1 MGIRRMLSR
10 LPRLPMPDP
19 PYKLSA
25 RAIQWGSLAVA
36 LVLGA
41 ALVGMAL
48 LNYRDAV
55 AASRGATLG
64 QGMQILQRLRFQWNV
79 GSDVLREALPK
90 MVEPEGATYVGV
102 WESGVLL
109 ASAGETEFPG
119 LAPTP
124 LELQLDAKRARMS
137 LPGVFRYPQTTQV
150 VSVLTTETSLPA
162 DRVIVWEFE
171 PTAAHSVVR
180 RALVGLVLSSGAALV
195 LMSAAVVLWHFGR
208 RTERM
213 RAELD
218 RKEHLARLGAM
229 SAVLAH
235 EIRNPLAALKGN
247 AQLLAE
253 DPRNLRAEQRIQHV
267 VKAAVRL
274 EALTN
279 DLLHFARSGAVHA
292 APTSPAEILEAAA
305 LTMATERI
313 LLSLAGAP
321 PSWRLDAGRMEQVLI
336 NLLDNALKVTPD
348 DKRVVAEVR
357 RSGTD
362 LLYAGRDN
370 GPGGPEE
377 ERARIFEPFHTTSV
391 RGTGLGLAVARRIV
405 ELHGGRIEIEDAPD
419 GGAVFLVLIPSSA

>member
-1 MGIRRMLSR
+1 ML
-10 LPRLPMPDP
+10 DP
-19 PYKLSA
+19 PYTLRT

-41 ALVGMAL
+41 ALVGLAA

-55 AASRGATLG
+55 DASRGATLAE
-64 QGMQILQRLRFQWNV
+64 GMHILGRLGFHWNV
-79 GSDVLREALPK
+79 SGDVLREALPK
-90 MVEPEGATYVGV
+90 MVEPGGATYVGV
-102 WESGVLL
+102 WEAGELL
-109 ASAGETEFPG
+109 ASAGQTHFPD

-124 LELQLDAKRARMS
+124 LELQLDPTRARMC
-137 LPGVFRYPQTTQV
+137 LPGVFRDSRSTPFT
-150 VSVLTTETSLPA
+150 SEAPAASLPV
-162 DRVIVWEFE
+162 DRVVVWEFE
-171 PTAAHSVVR
+171 PTAAHSLVR
-180 RALVGLVLSSGAALV
+180 RALVGLGVSSGAALV
-195 LMSAAVVLWHFGR
+195 LTSAAVFLWQLGR
-208 RTERM
+208 RTERL

-218 RKEHLARLGAM
+218 RKGHLARLGAM

-253 DPRNLRAEQRIQHV
+253 DPKSARAESRIQHV

-305 LTMATERI
+305 LTMATQRI
-313 LLSLAGAP
+313 LLCVAGAP
-321 PSWRLDAGRMEQVLI
+321 ASWRLDAPRMEQVLV

-348 DKRVVAEVR
+348 DKQVVAEVH
-357 RSGTD
+357 RSGTN
-362 LLYAGRDN
+362 LVYAVRDH
-370 GPGGPEE
+370 GPGVPES
-377 ERARIFEPFHTTSV
+377 ERARVFEPFHTTSV

-405 ELHGGRIEIEDAPD
+405 ELHGGRIEIDDAPE
-419 GGAVFLVLIPSSA
+419 GGAVFRVLIPGTG

>member
-1 MGIRRMLSR
+1 MGVRRMLSQLKR
-10 LPRLPMPDP
+10 LQMPEP
-19 PYKLSA
+19 PYNLRA
-25 RAIQWGSLAVA
+25 HAIQWGSLAVA
-36 LVLGA
+36 LALGA
-41 ALVGMAL
+41 ALVGLAVQ
-48 LNYRDAV
+48 NYWDAV
-55 AASRGATLG
+55 AATKPATLA
-64 QGMQILQRLRFQWNV
+64 QGMQILRRLRIQWNV
-79 GSDVLREALPK
+79 SGEVLREKLPG
-90 MVEPEGATYVGV
+90 VLESEGATYLGL
-102 WESGVLL
+102 WESGQLL
-109 ASAGETEFPG
+109 ASAGQTEYPG

-124 LELQLDAKRARMS
+124 LELQLDQKRARMS
-137 LPGVFRYPQTTQV
+137 LPGVFRYPQSAPV
-150 VSVLTTETSLPA
+150 VSVMETEDTLPV
-162 DRVIVWEFE
+162 DRVVVWEFE
-171 PTAAHSVVR
+171 PTAAHALVR
-180 RALVGLVLSSGAALV
+180 RALVGLALSSGAALV

-235 EIRNPLAALKGN
+235 EIRNPLSALKGN

-253 DPRNLRAEQRIQHV
+253 DPHNPRAETRIQHV

-348 DKRVVAEVR
+348 GKQVMAEVR

-362 LLYAGRDN
+362 LVYAVRDH
-370 GPGGPEE
+370 GPGVPES

-405 ELHGGRIEIEDAPD
+405 ELHGGRIEIEDAPE
-419 GGAVFLVLIPSSA
+419 GGAVFRVLIPAAG